1 MPNYFSLSKFNKAY
15 PDNSSCL
22 EKIKNIS
29 HPNGIRC
36 RKCKKQTR
44 HYKIR
49 SRPVFSCKICRSQ
62 IHPLKNTLFTKSS
75 TPLRLWF
82 FAIYLMTLT
91 GGTLSARQLQKEL
104 GVSYKTAWRIR
115 NLIYK
120 LMRKNEQS
128 LLFGKDEKVFKWTFL
143 NKLEIKVVQKQ
154 SPSP

>member
-1 MPNYFSLSKFNKAY
+1 
-15 PDNSSCL
+15 
-22 EKIKNIS
+22 
-29 HPNGIRC
+29 
-36 RKCKKQTR
+36 
-44 HYKIR
+44 
-49 SRPVFSCKICRSQ
+49 
-62 IHPLKNTLFTKSS
+62 
-75 TPLRLWF
+75 
-82 FAIYLMTLT
+82 MTLT